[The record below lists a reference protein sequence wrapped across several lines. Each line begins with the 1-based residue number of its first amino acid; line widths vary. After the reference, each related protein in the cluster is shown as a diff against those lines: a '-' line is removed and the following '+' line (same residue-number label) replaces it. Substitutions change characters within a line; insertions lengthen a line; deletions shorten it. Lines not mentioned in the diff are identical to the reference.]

1 MIGRLA
7 IAAVALA
14 AVAATVLAYARRR
27 WDAATA
33 ELRQRLL
40 ARSAPRRAVFEAT
53 LLDGLP
59 APVARY
65 LRAVL
70 PDGQRMP
77 RHVRIDWAGEFNL
90 GRPGADRWVPFTAR
104 QDVVPGAPG
113 FVWDAR
119 MRVAGLSIHVRD
131 GFVDGEGSM
140 LGRLLGLATVVDRR
154 GGEAMAVAAL
164 QRYLGEAIW
173 LPAALLPVAGVQWQP
188 VDGRCAQATLVA
200 GTSRATLEFRFG
212 ADGLVESVHA
222 ASRTYDDGRNP
233 PSQHPWQARV
243 LRYGQLDGTTVPVE
257 AVVEWLLPSGAYAY
271 WRGRPL
277 RIAVDEPTGGTDG

>member
-1 MIGRLA
+1 MIRWLA
-7 IAAVALA
+7 VAVALA
-14 AVAATVLAYARRR
+14 ALAAAALALARHR
-27 WDAATA
+27 WDAASA
-33 ELRQRLL
+33 ELRGRLL
-40 ARSAPRRAVFEAT
+40 AAAAPRSEVFAAAA
-53 LLDGLP
+53 LDGLP

-70 PDGQRMP
+70 RDGQPIP
-77 RHVRIDWAGEFNL
+77 RHVRIDWAGEFNM
-90 GRPGADRWVPFTAR
+90 GKPGDDRWVPFTAR
-104 QDVVPGAPG
+104 QDFVPGAPG

-119 MRVAGLSIHVRD
+119 MRMGGVAVLVRD

-164 QRYLGEAIW
+164 QRCLGEAIW
-173 LPAALLPVAGVQWQP
+173 LPAALLPGQGVQWQAI
-188 VDGRCAQATLVA
+188 DERRAQATLVA
-200 GTSRATLEFRFG
+200 GPARATLEFRFG
-212 ADGLVESVHA
+212 TDGMVESVHA
-222 ASRTYDDGRNP
+222 ASRTYDDGRSP

-243 LRYGQLDGTTVPVE
+243 LRYGQVDGATVPVE

-277 RIAVDEPTGGTDG
+277 RIAFREPTSGTDG

>member
-1 MIGRLA
+1 MIRWLVV
-7 IAAVALA
+7 AVALA
-14 AVAATVLAYARRR
+14 ALAAAVLAAARRR
-27 WDAATA
+27 WEAAGA
-33 ELRQRLL
+33 
-40 ARSAPRRAVFEAT
+40 APGCAVFAANS
-53 LLDGLP
+53 LDGLP

-70 PDGQRMP
+70 RDGQPIP
-77 RHVRIDWAGEFNL
+77 RHVRIDWAGEFNMGKP
-90 GRPGADRWVPFTAR
+90 GRDRWVPFTAR
-104 QDVVPGAPG
+104 QDFVPGAPG

-119 MRVAGLSIHVRD
+119 MRMGGVAVLVRD

-164 QRYLGEAIW
+164 QRCLGEAIW
-173 LPAALLPVAGVQWQP
+173 LPTALLPGQRVQWQAI
-188 VDGRCAQATLVA
+188 DERRAQATVVA
-200 GTSRATLEFRFG
+200 GPARATLEFRFG
-212 ADGLVESVHA
+212 ADGMVESVHA

-243 LRYGQLDGTTVPVE
+243 VRYGQVDGATVPVE
-257 AVVEWLLPSGAYAY
+257 AVVEWLLPSGAFAY

-277 RIAVDEPTGGTDG
+277 RIAPGEPTSGTDG

>member
-1 MIGRLA
+1 MVAALFV
-7 IAAVALA
+7 IALALA
-14 AVAATVLAYARRR
+14 AVAATVLALARRR

-33 ELRQRLL
+33 GLRGRLL
-40 ARSAPRRAVFEAT
+40 AGAAAASFTFDAR
-53 LLDGLP
+53 LLAGLP

-70 PDGQRMP
+70 RDGDPIP

-90 GRPGADRWVPFTAR
+90 GKPGADRWVPFTAR
-104 QDVVPGAPG
+104 QDFVPAAPG
-113 FVWDAR
+113 FVWEAR
-119 MRVAGLSIHVRD
+119 MRMLGLTVDVRD
-131 GFVDGEGSM
+131 SFVDGEGAM

-154 GGEAMAVAAL
+154 GGDDLAVAAL

-173 LPAALLPVAGVQWQP
+173 LPAALLPAAGVHWQAI
-188 VDGRCAQATLVA
+188 DAQRAQATIEA
-200 GTSRATLEFRFG
+200 GAVSATLEFRFG
-212 ADGLVESVHA
+212 ADGRVESVHA

-243 LRYGQLDGTTVPVE
+243 LRYGEVDGATVPVE
-257 AVVEWLLPSGAYAY
+257 AVVEWLLPTGVFAY

-277 RIAVDEPTGGTDG
+277 RIAVDDASSD

>member
-1 MIGRLA
+1 MIVLLA
-7 IAAVALA
+7 IAAVALGA
-14 AVAATVLAYARRR
+14 ITATVVAHGRRR
-27 WDAATA
+27 WDAATDD
-33 ELRQRLL
+33 LRRRLL
-40 ARSAPRRAVFEAT
+40 ARSGASGRAAFEAT
-53 LLDGLP
+53 RLDGMP

-70 PDGQRMP
+70 PDGQPMP
-77 RHVRIDWAGEFNL
+77 RHVRIDWAGEFNV
-90 GRPGADRWVPFTAR
+90 GRPGNDRWVPFTAR
-104 QDVVPGAPG
+104 QDFVPAAPG

-119 MRVAGLSIHVRD
+119 MRMSGIAVHVRD

-140 LGRLLGLATVVDRR
+140 LGKLLGLVTVVDRR

-164 QRYLGEAIW
+164 QRLLGEAIW
-173 LPAALLPVAGVQWQP
+173 LPAALLPAAGVQWQAI
-188 VDGRCAQATLVA
+188 DERRAQASLVA
-200 GTSRATLEFRFG
+200 GTARATLEFRFG
-212 ADGLVESVHA
+212 ADGMVESVHA

-243 LRYGQLDGTTVPVE
+243 LRYGRVDGATVPVE

-277 RIAVDEPTGGTDG
+277 RIAFDDAASG